1 MHPLLRRVSKPL
13 KVVLLAAGKGERL
26 EPITHTRPKP
36 FVPVLGETLIE
47 RNLRIV
53 KDIVKDPDIFVVIPE
68 EYPREYENFFSRLQ
82 GVRLVKQGERKGT
95 GGALQYIPK
104 FSDDEVVIFY
114 GDVYTTRNSVERL
127 ISEPG
132 NAMLGIEVP
141 NPSEYGSLQIDGE
154 GNLRGIV
161 EKSPN
166 PPSKVINGGIYKL
179 SSSILDLV
187 DSLEISPRGEYEFT
201 DALTAFAKTHKV
213 KVVKSNDFWRDVGKP
228 WDVIDINKAELDSI
242 PGRIEGELEENVKI
256 VGKVI
261 IEEGAKVLSGTR
273 IEGPVFIGKNCVVGP
288 NAYLRPYT
296 LLTGNVKIGS
306 FVEIKES
313 VVMEGTK
320 IPHLSYVGDSV
331 ISEDVNFGAGTLVA
345 NLRFDE
351 KEVFMNIKGKR
362 QGTGRKKMGT
372 VVGGH
377 VRTGINVS
385 ILPGIKIGAYAMI
398 YPGAVVNRD
407 VNRGEFYKG

>member
-1 MHPLLRRVSKPL
+1 M

-47 RNLRIV
+47 RNLKIVRRIV
-53 KDIVKDPDIFVVIPE
+53 KDPEIFVVIPE
-68 EYPREYENFFSRLQ
+68 EYPPEYESFFSRLQ
-82 GVRLVKQGERKGT
+82 GVNLVKQGERKGT
-95 GGALQYIPK
+95 GGALQYVPK
-104 FSDDEVVIFY
+104 FSNDELLIFY
-114 GDVYTTRNSVERL
+114 GDIYTTSNSVERVV
-127 ISEPG
+127 SEPG
-132 NAMLGIEVP
+132 NSMLGVEVP
-141 NPSEYGSLQIDGE
+141 NPSEYGSLKMDE
-154 GNLRGIV
+154 GGYLQGIV

-166 PPSKVINGGIYKL
+166 PPSNVINGGIYKL

-187 DSLEISPRGEYEFT
+187 DKLELSPRGEYEFT
-201 DALTAFAKTHKV
+201 DAITTFARRSRI

-228 WDVIDINKAELDSI
+228 WDVIDINKVELDSI
-242 PGRIEGELEENVKI
+242 PGKIEGELEENVKLM
-256 VGKVI
+256 GKVV
-261 IEEGAKVLSGTR
+261 IEEGAKILSGTR
-273 IEGPVFIGKNCVVGP
+273 IEGPAYIGRNCVVGP
-288 NAYLRPYT
+288 NAFVRPYT
-296 LLTGNVKIGS
+296 VLVSNVKIGS

-351 KEVFMNIKGKR
+351 KEVYMNIKGKR

-385 ILPGIKIGAYAMI
+385 ILPGIRIGAYAMI

-407 VNRGEFYKG
+407 VNRGEFFKG

>member
-1 MHPLLRRVSKPL
+1 M

-95 GGALQYIPK
+95 GGALQYIPR

-154 GNLRGIV
+154 GNLRGNG
-161 EKSPN
+161 EKSHN

-179 SSSILDLV
+179 STSI
-187 DSLEISPRGEYEFT
+187 
-201 DALTAFAKTHKV
+201 
-213 KVVKSNDFWRDVGKP
+213 
-228 WDVIDINKAELDSI
+228 
-242 PGRIEGELEENVKI
+242 
-256 VGKVI
+256 
-261 IEEGAKVLSGTR
+261 
-273 IEGPVFIGKNCVVGP
+273 
-288 NAYLRPYT
+288 
-296 LLTGNVKIGS
+296 
-306 FVEIKES
+306 
-313 VVMEGTK
+313 
-320 IPHLSYVGDSV
+320 
-331 ISEDVNFGAGTLVA
+331 
-345 NLRFDE
+345 
-351 KEVFMNIKGKR
+351 
-362 QGTGRKKMGT
+362 
-372 VVGGH
+372 
-377 VRTGINVS
+377 
-385 ILPGIKIGAYAMI
+385 
-398 YPGAVVNRD
+398 
-407 VNRGEFYKG
+407 